1 MPVLIAVLCFVYSVT
16 SAPAA
21 LADTFDPDQPFE
33 QVLSTSL
40 LRSLLNQA
48 LDRLEDHVEMSGNLS
63 ANDTTPDR
71 SIQASTFQILSRRQ
85 VKISAAPQR
94 GGMAPCYT
102 GFWTAGL
109 ALPVHA
115 SSRALKAGF
124 ATATVG
130 RAVVT
135 DVKLI
140 LPSGRFCLPRCK
152 VFRVHPRFIGSVS

>member
-1 MPVLIAVLCFVYSVT
+1 MMPVLIAVLCFVYSVT

-71 SIQASTFQILSRRQ
+71 SRHLRFKFYPDGKSKSQQHLSAEGWLRATPDSGQLDWHFRFTLPQERSKQASPRLQLD
-85 VKISAAPQR
+85 AP
-94 GGMAPCYT
+94 
-102 GFWTAGL
+102 L
-109 ALPVHA
+109 
-115 SSRALKAGF
+115 
-124 ATATVG
+124 
-130 RAVVT
+130 
-135 DVKLI
+135 
-140 LPSGRFCLPRCK
+140 
-152 VFRVHPRFIGSVS
+152 